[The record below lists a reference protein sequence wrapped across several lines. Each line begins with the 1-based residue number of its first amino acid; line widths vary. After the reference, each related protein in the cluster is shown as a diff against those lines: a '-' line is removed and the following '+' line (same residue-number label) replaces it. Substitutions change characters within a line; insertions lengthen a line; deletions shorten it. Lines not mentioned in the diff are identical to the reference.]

1 MNEAR
6 RHMRPHDVLVINL
19 ADNAINCIVR
29 RLVVRIEQT
38 IRVTVEAFSCHLLLV
53 SGRNHL
59 EPRFSGVKSSRGIK
73 RVTWELEACAGSKL
87 VKANVDD
94 PFCESVPGASP
105 IAASFCLL

>member
-6 RHMRPHDVLVINL
+6 KHMRSHNVLIINL
-19 ADNAINCIVR
+19 ADNAINCIVGR
-29 RLVVRIEQT
+29 FVVRIEQA
-38 IRVTVEAFSCHLLLV
+38 IRITVEAFRRHLLLV

-59 EPRFSGVKSSRGIK
+59 EPKFSDVKSGGGIK
-73 RVTWELEACAGSKL
+73 RVTCELEACAGSKL